1 MLSDFGL
8 SLELDYDRKSKTAH
22 ENKIGS
28 EGWRAKEVLQMLEAQ
43 TKSKVKGAK
52 VKGTKP
58 IDEFRLGCI
67 VQYVMTEQTEKYLK
81 HPFGEDIFRSRNVK
95 ADKRVTY
102 LAKRLRNCL
111 DDVLGDMLI
120 GLRISN
126 DGYRL
131 LFIIRATIWCYLS
144 ANSRDRDR
152 SYLFDPRDL
161 AIKIDPTYL
170 AHETSR
176 SKSNRPSDGLNTQ

>member
-1 MLSDFGL
+1 
-8 SLELDYDRKSKTAH
+8 
-22 ENKIGS
+22 
-28 EGWRAKEVLQMLEAQ
+28 
-43 TKSKVKGAK
+43 
-52 VKGTKP
+52 
-58 IDEFRLGCI
+58 
-67 VQYVMTEQTEKYLK
+67 MTEQTEKYLK